1 MDDKNPLKMKVGFN
15 RGVIYVAY
23 PLSPRVA
30 HARLFFTRRTST
42 HKSSRP
48 VASVF
53 NPA

>member
-23 PLSPRVA
+23 PLSPRV
-30 HARLFFTRRTST
+30 TRAIIFHPS
-42 HKSSRP
+42 HKHNKSSRP